1 MRLTSIQKI
10 LDVIPANM
18 PGMDYVTRSP
28 VYDYKVIFFPCFFL
42 VLV

>member
-18 PGMDYVTRSP
+18 SGMDYMTRSP
-28 VYDYKVIFFPCFFL
+28 VDDYQVNFFPDASAL
-42 VLV
+42 V